1 METLEQKWET
11 KIQAVVHQLEY
22 EGSDRVYFRVI
33 YAVKYITKLCG
44 QNCPS
49 PKAPKGVEAGVWVD
63 HILLFFGL
71 TNILCP
77 IPVANYLK

>member
-22 EGSDRVYFRVI
+22 EGSDRVIYFRVI
-33 YAVKYITKLCG
+33 YAVKYITKVVW
-44 QNCPS
+44 
-49 PKAPKGVEAGVWVD
+49 PKLTQSQGSMKGGWGVWVY

-71 TNILCP
+71 SNP
-77 IPVANYLK
+77 ESN